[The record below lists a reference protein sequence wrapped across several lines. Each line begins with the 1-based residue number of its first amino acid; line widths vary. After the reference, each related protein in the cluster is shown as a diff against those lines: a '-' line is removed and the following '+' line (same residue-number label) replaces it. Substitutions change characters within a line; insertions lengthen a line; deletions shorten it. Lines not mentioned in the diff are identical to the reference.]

1 LHGNTPVNPGGMKYY
16 YNNRMTYYIYYINY
30 VYYGYYVSVKSH
42 ALKKKEKKV
51 PFRSP
56 AFIHSWQI

>member
-1 LHGNTPVNPGGMKYY
+1 MKYY